1 MRVATLILLTL
12 LPALWTAWDMA
23 MHGPGAEPARR
34 LEHVTGDW
42 ALYLLLLTLT
52 VRPLWRTMGWRSSFV
67 WLRRTVG
74 LMAFA
79 YASVHLVF
87 FVLFELNLD
96 LGQLVAQVAE
106 KPWVTLGMAA
116 WLMLLPLAVTSTTG
130 WQRRL
135 GRHWAR
141 LHQLIYPATLLGIL
155 HYLWL
160 VKKDISTPLALL
172 AVFGVLM
179 GWRLWLHRRSAL
191 GHRR

>member
-179 GWRLWLHRRSAL
+179 GWRLWLHRR
-191 GHRR
+191 

>member
-96 LGQLVAQVAE
+96 LGQLVAQVVE

-172 AVFGVLM
+172 AVFGVLI
-179 GWRLWLHRRSAL
+179 GWRVWLRRRSAL